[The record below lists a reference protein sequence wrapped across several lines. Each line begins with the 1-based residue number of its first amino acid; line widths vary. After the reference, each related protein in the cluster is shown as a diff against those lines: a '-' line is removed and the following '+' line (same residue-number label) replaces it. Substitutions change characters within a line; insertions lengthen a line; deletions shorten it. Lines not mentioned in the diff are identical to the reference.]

1 MAIPSSIRQSKEEG
15 TGFAHCADPVPFDK
29 VGRAM
34 SIDLKSYILD
44 VADFPKPGI
53 VFKDI
58 TPIVQSA
65 QAFHFAVDELAAWA
79 RPCRPE
85 IVAGIESRG
94 FLFAAALARELRLGM
109 TVIRKKGKLPRKAVS
124 VVAPNEYAVEH
135 FEMHED
141 GVAAGQR
148 VLIIDDLI
156 ATGSSSVSAIN
167 LVKLLKGDVVGFG
180 AVVELSFLGGVELI
194 RRTHPEVE
202 VRALVRY

>member
-1 MAIPSSIRQSKEEG
+1 
-15 TGFAHCADPVPFDK
+15 
-29 VGRAM
+29 M

-44 VADFPKPGI
+44 VSDFPKPGI

-65 QAFHFAVDELAAWA
+65 QAFNAAIDELAAWA
-79 RPCRPE
+79 RPRKPE
-85 IVAGIESRG
+85 IIAGIESRG
-94 FLFAAALARELRLGM
+94 FLFAAALARDLRLGL
-109 TVIRKKGKLPRKAVS
+109 TVIRKKGKLPRKVVT

-141 GVAAGQR
+141 SVARGQR

-167 LVKLLKGDVVGFG
+167 LVKLLHGDVVGFG
-180 AVVELSFLGGVELI
+180 AVVELSFLKGFETI
-194 RRTHPEVE
+194 RKAHPEVP
-202 VRALVRY
+202 VHALVRY